1 MRQRNF
7 TKENNEVEM
16 KRLWLVGL
24 AMALV
29 MVFSASSWAVDLK
42 VSGSFSAAGVYLDKI
57 NLKKEG
63 SGSGQSTAF
72 YYQRLRL
79 KTEFLVT
86 PGLSFVTSADIMERA
101 WGANRSTPSA
111 TVDAVGIYTTS
122 AATRAENE
130 NIGFDHAYVN
140 YATPIGIFRVGYMPD
155 YIGGT
160 IFHDNETP
168 AAKITY
174 TLPVNNVVLGIQL
187 VKVVE
192 KSYNA
197 TNTSATQTDHDTNK
211 VQAFC
216 KYKNDNFE
224 GGLIWLYAND
234 AANRRTPDYYSI
246 KSRFHSLQPYLKAT
260 IGPVKIQAELD
271 YYFGKLAQLDSE
283 AVYLDQKLSSLAG
296 WLDAVATFGP
306 VYLGYTFAY
315 SQGQG
320 TDGDTVNAYTG
331 GGKDWSPTLIMWNS
345 DRSYWIGNINGYG
358 NGTSSG
364 TSRFGT
370 EMTNAF
376 FHQLKIGLRPTDQLD
391 ICLSGSYARA
401 DRLNGLNATQT
412 AFGPLIGLQDLS
424 GYSSKDYGTEIDLTG
439 TYKINDNL
447 TYMAG
452 FGYLFTGDY
461 FKANNANA
469 DVANDYMF
477 INKLTLTF

>member
-1 MRQRNF
+1 
-7 TKENNEVEM
+7 M
-16 KRLWLVGL
+16 KRLWLVWLSMGL
-24 AMALV
+24 IMA
-29 MVFSASSWAVDLK
+29 FSAPAFAVDLK
-42 VSGSFSAAGVYLDKI
+42 ASGSFHAAGVYLDKT

-79 KTEFLVT
+79 KTEFIAA
-86 PGLSFVTSADIMERA
+86 PGLSLVTSADIMERA
-101 WGANRSTPSA
+101 WGANRSTPST
-111 TVDAVGIYTTS
+111 TVDTVGIYTTS

-130 NIGFDHAYVN
+130 NIGFDHAYVS
-140 YATPIGIFRVGYMPD
+140 YASPIGIFRVGYMPD

-174 TLPVNNVVLGIQL
+174 TLPLNNIVLGIQL

-197 TNTSATQTDHDTNK
+197 TNTSATQTDHDTDK
-211 VQAFC
+211 VQAFF
-216 KYKNDNFE
+216 KYKNENFE

-234 AANRRTPDYYSI
+234 AAHRTNPDWMSI
-246 KSRFHSLQPYLKAT
+246 KSEIHSLQPYIKAT

-283 AVYLDQKLSSLAG
+283 AVFTDQKLNSLAG
-296 WLDAVATFGP
+296 WLEAVATFGP
-306 VYLGYTFAY
+306 VYVGYTFAY

-345 DRSYWIGNINGYG
+345 DRSYWIGNINGYN
-358 NGTSSG
+358 NGTPSG
-364 TSRFGT
+364 TARFGT

-376 FHQLKIGLRPTDQLD
+376 FHQVKLGLKPTEQLD
-391 ICLSGSYARA
+391 ICLSGAIARA
-401 DRLNGLNATQT
+401 DRLNGLSATQS
-412 AFGPLIGLQDLS
+412 AFGSFIGLQNLS
-424 GYSSKDYGTEIDLTG
+424 GYVSKDYGTEIDLIG
-439 TYKINDNL
+439 TYKINNNL
-447 TYMAG
+447 SYMAG
-452 FGYLFTGDY
+452 FAYLFTGDY
-461 FKANNANA
+461 FKAGNAGA
-469 DVANDYMF
+469 QVENDYMF